1 MLWGPCLRLSCPGYS
16 VCVLRIEALPIRWFA
31 GPRRPGSVARLTP
44 WLAGMFLLLA
54 CAGPKPVLYPND
66 HYQSV
71 GAQAAE
77 QDIAECRQLAESAG
91 AKPGDGKAAQTA
103 RRTAKGAAVGGAA
116 GAVGGAIVGAAG
128 TGAAVGAASSAT
140 AAMVR
145 SVFSSK
151 TPSQAYMHFVDRCL
165 WDRGYELVGWN

>member
-1 MLWGPCLRLSCPGYS
+1 MLWAASVRLSCRGYP
-16 VCVLRIEALPIRWFA
+16 LRMLGIEASSSPSLGTHRGPSRAVIGLAATLFA
-31 GPRRPGSVARLTP
+31 
-44 WLAGMFLLLA
+44 LA

-71 GAQAAE
+71 GAQVSK

-91 AKPGDGKAAQTA
+91 AKPGDGKAAQA
-103 RRTAKGAAVGGAA
+103 AQRTAKGAAVGGAA
-116 GAVGGAIVGAAG
+116 GAVGGAIVGSAG

-140 AAMVR
+140 AALVR

-165 WDRGYELVGWN
+165 RDRGYELTGWN